1 MRQGEMKC
9 PHQWARSREV
19 VAVARDR
26 RWQRSRVMSVSGVQN
41 EKGKVGMVEGDDKNL
56 VDERHL

>member
-1 MRQGEMKC
+1 MKG
-9 PHQWARSREV
+9 PHRWARSREV
-19 VAVARDR
+19 VAVAGDR
-26 RWQRSRVMSVSGVQN
+26 WRQRSRVMSVSGVQN